1 MTVILSVLGVV
12 CVIWGVVAA
21 LLIAAY
27 LQKRGKSINYIWLR
41 MFILKYIGQYVKLTR
56 EETGHIGSLFY
67 HYVIP
72 LNVALVVLIVFIV
85 RGWK

>member
-1 MTVILSVLGVV
+1 MTVIVSVLGVV

-27 LQKRGKSINYIWLR
+27 LQKRGQTINYIWLR

-72 LNVALVVLIVFIV
+72 LNVALVVLIVFII
-85 RGWK
+85 RGW